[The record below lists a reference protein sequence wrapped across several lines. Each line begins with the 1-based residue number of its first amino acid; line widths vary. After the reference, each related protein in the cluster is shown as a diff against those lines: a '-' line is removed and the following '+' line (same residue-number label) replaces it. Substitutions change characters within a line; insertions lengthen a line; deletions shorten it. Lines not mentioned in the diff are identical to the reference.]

1 MEANRLHR
9 DPSISQ
15 TFGDTT
21 CHPWLREGSGSTD
34 AYILPLRY
42 AQGFGSCAQDD
53 SLTRRAAH
61 GKSYLQMSA
70 NITDLLTNVITI
82 CYMIYSSKQYCGK
95 ASEYNKHQGSC

>member
-34 AYILPLRY
+34 AEILPLRY

-53 SLTRRAAH
+53 SLTRRDDSQDTTQVMSPLAARRAAH
-61 GKSYLQMSA
+61 GKSYLQTSVLRECCLPFA
-70 NITDLLTNVITI
+70 HGCDTLLN
-82 CYMIYSSKQYCGK
+82 
-95 ASEYNKHQGSC
+95 